1 MSCEASVF
9 IAVGIALAQLSAA
22 MCLHS
27 ETTSI
32 ALRRAAKG
40 FTLVEVMTVSA
51 VISILTMVAM
61 PAYQQWNARYQLRQ
75 ATEEVAGNLKLARMA
90 AMSRGANVAVTFAV
104 VAGKAQL
111 STGGVF
117 PPVVLSDGVTGVTPA
132 TVTFSQLGLRVGGGA
147 GNQLLMLTSK
157 SGAVYSVLVTPS
169 GKVNWCKTASC
180 P

>member
-1 MSCEASVF
+1 MGLHIENKSSVVRP
-9 IAVGIALAQLSAA
+9 AN
-22 MCLHS
+22 
-27 ETTSI
+27 
-32 ALRRAAKG
+32 G

-51 VISILTMVAM
+51 VISILTMIAV

-90 AMSRGANVAVTFAV
+90 AMSRGGNVVVTLAI
-104 VAGKAQL
+104 AGGKATL

-117 PPVVLSDGVTGVTPA
+117 PSITLSEGVASLTPA

-147 GNQLLMLTSK
+147 GNQLIQLTAK
-157 SGAVYSVLVTPS
+157 SGTVYSVLVTPS
-169 GKVNWCKTASC
+169 GKINWCKTASC

>member
-1 MSCEASVF
+1 
-9 IAVGIALAQLSAA
+9 
-22 MCLHS
+22 MCVYLEKS
-27 ETTSI
+27 RSMP
-32 ALRRAAKG
+32 RRKPNG

-90 AMSRGANVAVTFAV
+90 AMSRGTNVVVTLALV
-104 VAGKAQL
+104 GGKANL

-117 PPVVLSDGVTGVTPA
+117 PPITLSDGVTGLTPT

-147 GNQLLMLTSK
+147 GNQLIQLTSK
-157 SGAVYSVLVTPS
+157 LGTVYSVLVTPS
-169 GKVNWCKTASC
+169 GKTNWCKTASC